1 MNNPL
6 AHAVIV
12 GAGPAGIRA
21 AQTLVAKGLRP
32 IVLDENARHG
42 GQIYRQ
48 APENF
53 ERSRKTLYGF
63 EASKADAVLN
73 AMQALMGSP
82 RFQCN
87 K

>member
-1 MNNPL
+1 MNTPL
-6 AHAVIV
+6 AQTVIV

-21 AQTLVAKGLRP
+21 AQTLVSKGLRP

-53 ERSRKTLYGF
+53 ERSRKSLYGF
-63 EASKADAVLN
+63 
-73 AMQALMGSP
+73 
-82 RFQCN
+82 
-87 K
+87 